1 MFQKEKV
8 TRLEQQSVALQTK
21 IIELQKSPFACA
33 KQNDV
38 LEESYVVMQSYVQI
52 QVPELSL
59 KDLAFLIT
67 KLNLT
72 LKKIL
77 YYPNG

>member
-1 MFQKEKV
+1 MYLLTLFQKEKV

-38 LEESYVVMQSYVQI
+38 LEES
-52 QVPELSL
+52 
-59 KDLAFLIT
+59 
-67 KLNLT
+67 
-72 LKKIL
+72 
-77 YYPNG
+77 